1 MKQVSISFQSIKFKK
16 LLYNAGNL
24 RLVTKGI
31 TVLKGDSGTGKTTF
45 INQLFYNHK
54 DQCILL
60 SQHNNLI
67 IDDLSVLDNILFGQS
82 EKYNQAL
89 EILKT
94 LNFDYILKRSTL
106 HLSGGER
113 RIALIVRSFLMDKPI
128 LLLDE
133 PTNSLDF
140 DKVRILKQ
148 LLKLIALE
156 KCIVVVTHD
165 DRLIEVAD
173 YVYKL
178 QHHDW
183 VLVNDVKESELITLP
198 TKHAKSIPFKSM
210 IKASLALKIY
220 LIFFTLLFTIN
231 IGNLAYQS
239 NRLIASG
246 FPSNQIDVGSGLPEL
261 FENLVAAGF
270 LPEVI
275 FQEVLP
281 TNNRVISVIKQTLES
296 PSFGTAPIKFTI
308 EESEY
313 YHIFPIVYLDLISGE
328 LVKFAELYADAYYE
342 LNGKYPNI
350 KNTLSVGS
358 TIPFEK
364 IGEEDTPLDVSLYNE
379 VVSAI
384 VLDRDADDFLPL
396 LVSLLFDE
404 SLTLDYVVDYL
415 STHQQNRF
423 IRTTR
428 SIELTNGLILYE
440 DLTFGLIVLVM
451 VGVGYLILILID
463 LLLTLKT
470 NQGLIISLRN
480 IGESMN
486 HIINEYLR
494 KTIPIKTMGMSW
506 VFTLI
511 TLIALVKFT
520 PFVWINLLSFIVLF
534 PSILIVQ
541 VLLTYGIVR
550 FYIKRIF
557 TFGGIYREIKH

>member
-1 MKQVSISFQSIKFKK
+1 MKHISIFYRSIKFKK

-54 DQCILL
+54 DQCALL
-60 SQHNNLI
+60 SQHNNLM

-183 VLVNDVKESELITLP
+183 VLVNDVKKSELITLP
-198 TKHAKSIPFKSM
+198 TNHAKSIPFKSM

-231 IGNLAYQS
+231 IGNIAYQS

-275 FQEVLP
+275 FKEVLP

-328 LVKFAELYADAYYE
+328 LVKFSELYADAYYE
-342 LNGKYPNI
+342 LHGKYPNI

-451 VGVGYLILILID
+451 VGIGYLILILID

-486 HIINEYLR
+486 HVINEYLR